1 MRMEKTK
8 RSEKLWTADK
18 TKLESMIRKMKVFM
32 ILEPMEALLTKKK
45 IFDQI
50 KADLTEHKSVS
61 KLSMATTSRVTG
73 RNCEWR

>member
-50 KADLTEHKSVS
+50 KADLIEHKSVS

>member
-1 MRMEKTK
+1 
-8 RSEKLWTADK
+8 
-18 TKLESMIRKMKVFM
+18 MIRKMKVFM